1 MAKKKSK
8 SAKLNIK
15 AIIAIVVGLAIFGLA
30 FIPATKVVVDLGVL
44 GKSESVYNFYTLIGK
59 AFAED
64 AATELVLMG
73 VFDLITLIFAGLTV
87 VLGVLML
94 LGVLNK
100 KSDMLAVIAL
110 LVIAAA
116 LIGYIICFFI
126 WKGSVTTLDFGSLGT
141 ITLGDSA
148 KISTFVYFLLGVDL
162 VGLAG
167 YFLVK

>member
-1 MAKKKSK
+1 MAKKKRK

-30 FIPATKVVVDLGVL
+30 FIPATKVVADY
-44 GKSESVYNFYTLIGK
+44 KITTSTSVYNFYTLIGK

-73 VFDLITLIFAGLTV
+73 VFDLIALVFAGLTV
-87 VLGVLML
+87 VLGILML

-100 KSDMLAVIAL
+100 KSDMLAVITL

-126 WKGSVTTLDFGSLGT
+126 WKGNVTTLDFGSLGT

-162 VGLAG
+162 VGLVG